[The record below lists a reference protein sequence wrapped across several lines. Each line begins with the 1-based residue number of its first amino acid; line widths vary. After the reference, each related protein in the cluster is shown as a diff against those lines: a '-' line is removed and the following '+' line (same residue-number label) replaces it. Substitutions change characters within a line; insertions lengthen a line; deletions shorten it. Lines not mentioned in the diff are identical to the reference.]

1 LSVLRRRI
9 ISGVAYGLISLA
21 AVYLGGVPFV
31 GVVLAMS
38 LLAGREYQRMI
49 AHGGFRPLPVLQYGL
64 TAFLV
69 LGAAALTSDQVLGGL
84 VLILVSS
91 LAWQLVRAGESAQP
105 FLDWSLSLSGSL
117 YLGCLSG
124 YFVKLRGLPG
134 GLNWMILALAASWSC
149 DSFAYTFG
157 KLWGRR
163 SFFPSVSPRKT
174 WEGAL
179 AGWLGATVLVAL
191 MARLLGSPLPWS
203 LGFGFAASL
212 AAISGDLVE
221 SMIKR
226 QMGVKDS
233 GGLVPGHGGVLD
245 RVDSLLFVVVVAY
258 FYVGLVPGV

>member
-1 LSVLRRRI
+1 VSVLRRRI
-9 ISGVAYGLISLA
+9 TSGVAYGLISLA

-31 GVVLAMS
+31 AVVLAMS

-49 AHGGFRPLPVLQYGL
+49 VHGGFRPLPVVQYGL

-69 LGAAALTSDQVLGGL
+69 LGAAALTSGQVLGGL
-84 VLILVSS
+84 ALTLVAS
-91 LAWQLVRAGESAQP
+91 LAWQLLRTEGSEQP
-105 FLDWSLSLSGSL
+105 FLDWTLNLSGAL
-117 YLGCLSG
+117 YLGCLAG
-124 YFVKLRGLPG
+124 YFAKLRGLPD
-134 GLNWMILALAASWSC
+134 GLDWMILALAACWSC

-179 AGWLGATVLVAL
+179 AGWLGGMFVVAL
-191 MARLLGSPLPWS
+191 VGRILGLPLPWS
-203 LGFGFAASL
+203 LGFGFVASL
-212 AAISGDLVE
+212 AAIAGDLVE

-245 RVDSLLFVVVVAY
+245 RVDSLLFVVAVAY
-258 FYVGLVPGV
+258 FYVTLVPGV

>member
-1 LSVLRRRI
+1 MSGLRRRI

-21 AVYLGGVPFV
+21 AVCLGGAPFV
-31 GVVLAMS
+31 GAVLAMS

-49 AHGGFRPLPVLQYGL
+49 THGGFRPLPVLQHGL

-69 LGAAALTSDQVLGGL
+69 LGAAVLTSDQVLGGL

-91 LAWQLVRAGESAQP
+91 LAWQLTRAVGSQQP
-105 FLDWSLSLSGSL
+105 FLDWTLSLSGSL
-117 YLGCLSG
+117 YLGFLGG
-124 YFVKLRGLPG
+124 YFVKLRGLPNG
-134 GLNWMILALAASWSC
+134 VHWMILALAACWSC
-149 DSFAYTFG
+149 DSLAYTFG

-163 SFFPSVSPRKT
+163 SFFPSVSPHKT

-179 AGWLGATVLVAL
+179 AGWLGATLVVAL
-191 MARLLGSPLPWS
+191 MGSVLGLSFPWS
-203 LGFGFAASL
+203 LGFGFVASL
-212 AAISGDLVE
+212 AAIAGDLVE

-258 FYVGLVPGV
+258 FYVALVPGV

>member
-1 LSVLRRRI
+1 MSVLRRRI

-49 AHGGFRPLPVLQYGL
+49 AHGGFRPLPALQYGL

-69 LGAAALTSDQVLGGL
+69 LGAAVLTSDQVLGGL

-91 LAWQLVRAGESAQP
+91 LAWQLIRTGGSQQP
-105 FLDWSLSLSGSL
+105 FLDWTLSLSGSL

-149 DSFAYTFG
+149 DSFAYSFG

-191 MARLLGSPLPWS
+191 MGRVLGLPLPWS
-203 LGFGFAASL
+203 LGFGFATSL

-258 FYVGLVPGV
+258 FYVALVPGV

>member
-1 LSVLRRRI
+1 
-9 ISGVAYGLISLA
+9 
-21 AVYLGGVPFV
+21 
-31 GVVLAMS
+31 
-38 LLAGREYQRMI
+38 
-49 AHGGFRPLPVLQYGL
+49 
-64 TAFLV
+64 
-69 LGAAALTSDQVLGGL
+69 
-84 VLILVSS
+84 
-91 LAWQLVRAGESAQP
+91 
-105 FLDWSLSLSGSL
+105 
-117 YLGCLSG
+117 
-124 YFVKLRGLPG
+124 
-134 GLNWMILALAASWSC
+134 MILALAASWSC

-191 MARLLGSPLPWS
+191 MGRVLGLPLSWS
-203 LGFGFAASL
+203 LGFGFTTAL
-212 AAISGDLVE
+212 AAIAGDLVE

-258 FYVGLVPGV
+258 FYVALVPGV

>member
-21 AVYLGGVPFV
+21 AVYLGGVPFAA
-31 GVVLAMS
+31 VVLAMS

-49 AHGGFRPLPVLQYGL
+49 ALGGFRPLPILQYGL

-69 LGAAALTSDQVLGGL
+69 VGAAALTSEQVLGGL

-91 LAWQLVRAGESAQP
+91 LAWQLMRTVGPEKP
-105 FLDWSLSLSGSL
+105 FLDWTVSLAGSL
-117 YLGCLSG
+117 YLGCLTG

-149 DSFAYTFG
+149 DSFAYASG
-157 KLWGRR
+157 KLGGRH
-163 SFFPSVSPRKT
+163 SFFASISPRKT

-179 AGWLGATVLVAL
+179 AGWLGATILVAL
-191 MARLLGSPLPWS
+191 VGLVLGLPLPWS
-203 LGFGFAASL
+203 LGLGFVTSL
-212 AAISGDLVE
+212 AAITGDLVE

-245 RVDSLLFVVVVAY
+245 RVDSLLFVVAVAY
-258 FYVGLVPGV
+258 FYVTLVPGV

>member
-21 AVYLGGVPFV
+21 AVYLGGVSFL

-49 AHGGFRPLPVLQYGL
+49 AQGGFRPLPGFQYGL

-69 LGAAALTSDQVLGGL
+69 LGAAVLSSDLVLGGL

-91 LAWQLVRAGESAQP
+91 LAWQLIRVGGSERP
-105 FLDWSLSLSGSL
+105 FLDWTLSLSGSL

-124 YFVKLRGLPG
+124 YFVRLRGLPD

-149 DSFAYTFG
+149 DSFAYMVG
-157 KLWGRR
+157 KQRGRR
-163 SFFPSVSPRKT
+163 SFFPSVSPHKT
-174 WEGAL
+174 CEGAV
-179 AGWLGATVLVAL
+179 AGWLGATALVAL
-191 MARLLGSPLPWS
+191 IGLVLGLPPLWS
-203 LGFGFAASL
+203 LGFGFATSL
-212 AAISGDLVE
+212 AAIAGDLVE

-258 FYVGLVPGV
+258 FYVALVPGA